1 MFILIF
7 LAQVLHAEN
16 FTGTFRN
23 HEAAITLSRRCDG
36 SGTSTTTSRRTYSS
50 TQAQLSPDGT
60 PITCGPFTMRSASV
74 SFQAPIAPVSVSY
87 TGTQRLTRS
96 SVVQIHNSRLSLAA
110 GVQSVS
116 RLGVTQA
123 SGTTASLSATAVI
136 LGHNTTASPIAGC
149 PDYRTVDSRNL
160 SAIGDVHLSA
170 AAQCTQVASM
180 RVTDH
185 VVLAS
190 DGKVTEFDAEVVS
203 TAQVSLFDMD
213 PGPFGSPTPT
223 VRSLSYTVRF
233 ASIWRFKP
241 EAAAPVNDA
250 LRILSA
256 TPEPATPLFRGDRQG
271 FAANVEY
278 TLGSRDNA
286 ELVLQALDA
295 NNQLLASSTPRAVA
309 RASTATT
316 VRLDIAAFTLPLND
330 TRLQLR
336 AVLRQSGQSPFL
348 QSPPVEYTYSQATDS
363 VLISRINPP
372 PGTLLQPGG
381 LVTFVATIRYSLYSR
396 PEGSFSLQAIS
407 NGGRVLSASPPL
419 KVTRGEGALDV
430 LVVPFAPPESDTRLT
445 LRALLTDPGG
455 STLAESTVDYAYG
468 DDLSLRDIEVYQI
481 YPSAEDIPLVAG
493 KSTLA
498 RVYVALQSRQTLGR
512 VLVELHG
519 LRNGQPL
526 PRSPMRHRAGMAMKE
541 FSRTPERSGFDFVL
555 PTEWTEA
562 GELTLIAKA
571 NPDRSI
577 PETDQSNNE
586 RSKVF
591 RFEPSPSLTIRYAPI
606 CTQLESGRP
615 PQCPSANVGSL
626 HGFARQVYPVAENKF
641 HYLPVPIPSITA
653 RSPRFPTWSGFLS
666 VLNLPRSL
674 INGSLFLRELRRFD
688 ELLRA
693 GGAGVAA
700 LPPYDQLVGW
710 LPDAGSLL
718 GIADGP
724 KGLIGGDGRT
734 FMAVDRSAEFGL
746 RHDTEVTLAHEMG
759 HNYGLKHPTTSD
771 SCGAFDFFPD
781 WPYQTVTVEAL
792 SYDVLA
798 QQQILPGTR
807 HDMMGYCPTDFWIS
821 RFHYKKLLNS
831 SLWRKPK
838 STEIR
843 LTTAEPEAAEYLL
856 ISGMSTADGPAVL
869 EPAIRMPGSPMTAS
883 ERGNYCLELHG
894 AENLLHRH
902 CFPLFE
908 PRGDTGEKP
917 LLEAFSFRLPYRPD
931 GKRIA
936 LTRDG
941 AAIASLE
948 ASAHPPELAALTPEP
963 GAEWDDSAHTLTWS
977 ATDPDGDVLTYSVF
991 YSTAGGDW
999 LPLAHDLDETQFEVN
1014 AALIHGG
1021 KEVRFRVAASDGF
1034 HSTSAEFGP
1043 VSVTQRPR
1051 LAYAPESLDFY
1062 NTLTGGSAERTLT
1075 LRNTG
1080 SGMLEIASLEA
1091 SAGFTVLTPTPVI
1104 VAAQQDFPIR
1114 VRFSPGAT
1122 GVASGTLRLATN
1134 DDSRAGVSIP
1144 LLGRGVEVATPE
1156 IAVSAQA
1163 LDFGAVAANQ
1173 TKDLMFRV
1181 WNRGPGPL
1189 TIGSL
1194 RLSNSAFSLPGGASP
1209 FSLRAAEERQI
1220 RLQFRAAST
1229 TGASGTLTI
1238 ESDDPVKPS
1247 VAVALVANGGAVAPA
1262 PRDVLLKGDSGV
1274 FDVVVGFPSGGVTA
1288 YFVTRLTPPSYPAT
1302 LRDVQIFFSRR
1313 SDGLQPDEP
1322 IQVLFAANPTAAQKI
1337 DGIPLQ
1343 RLSARVTGFESFQS
1357 FAVNG
1362 PTIRSGDF
1370 IVGFSVVNRTGAYP
1384 GEVDV
1389 SGISQR
1395 RSYISTNGT
1404 SFILLDDGGGSG
1416 NLAIR
1421 ATVRVP

>member
-1 MFILIF
+1 MFILIL
-7 LAQVLHAEN
+7 LAQALSAEN

-23 HEAAITLSRRCDG
+23 HEAQITLSRRCDG
-36 SGTSTTTSRRTYSS
+36 SGTNTSTSRRTYSS
-50 TQAQLSPDGT
+50 TQAQLSPEGT
-60 PITCGPFTMRSASV
+60 PITCGPFTMKSASL
-74 SFQAPIAPVSVSY
+74 SFQAPITPVSVSY
-87 TGTQRLTRS
+87 TSATRLARG
-96 SVVQIHNSRLSLAA
+96 SVVQILNSRLSLAA
-110 GVQSVS
+110 SVESVS

-123 SGTTASLSATAVI
+123 SGTTASLSATAAV
-136 LGHNTTASPIAGC
+136 LGHNTAAAPITGC
-149 PDYRTVDSRNL
+149 PDYRKVDSRNL
-160 SAIGDVHLSA
+160 SAVGDVNLSA
-170 AAQCTQVASM
+170 AAQCAQVASM
-180 RVTDH
+180 RVTDF
-185 VVLAS
+185 VVGS

-213 PGPFGSPTPT
+213 PGPFGSPTPS
-223 VRSLSYTVRF
+223 VRSLSYSVRF

-241 EAAAPVNDA
+241 EASTPVNDA
-250 LRILSA
+250 IRILSA
-256 TPEPATPLFRGDRQG
+256 TPAASTPLDRGARQA

-278 TLGSRDNA
+278 TLGSRAEA

-295 NNQLLASSTPRAVA
+295 NNQVLASSTPRVVT

-316 VRLDIAAFTLPLND
+316 VRLDIAAFNLPLND

-348 QSPPVEYTYSQATDS
+348 QSAAVEYTYAQGTDS
-363 VLISRINPP
+363 VLITRVTPP
-372 PGTLLQPGG
+372 PGTLLVPGES
-381 LVTFVATIRYSLYSR
+381 VTFLAAIRYALHTR
-396 PEGSFSLQAIS
+396 PEGSFTLQALS
-407 NGGRVLSASPPL
+407 ANGRVLSFSPPL
-419 KVTRGEGALDV
+419 NVTRGEGSLDV
-430 LVVPFAPPESDTRLT
+430 LIVPFALPASDTRLT

-455 STLAESTVDYAYG
+455 GILAQSVVEYNYG
-468 DDLSLRDIEVYQI
+468 DDLRIHSVEVYQV
-481 YPSAEDIPLVAG
+481 YPTDFDLPLVAG

-498 RVYVALQSRQTLGR
+498 RVYVGLRSAPTMNR

-526 PRSPMRHRAGMAMKE
+526 PRSPMMHRAGMAMKE

-555 PTEWTEA
+555 PREWTEA
-562 GELTLIAKA
+562 GDLTLIAKA

-577 PETDQSNNE
+577 PETDHGNNE
-586 RSKVF
+586 QRREF
-591 RFEPSPSLTIRYAPI
+591 RFEPSPTLTIRYAPI

-615 PQCPSANVGSL
+615 PQCPSANIGSL
-626 HGFARQVYPVAENKF
+626 HGFARQVYPVAEGKF

-666 VLNLPRSL
+666 LLNLPRSL

-688 ELLRA
+688 ELLRT
-693 GGAGVAA
+693 GGSGVAA

-724 KGLIGGDGRT
+724 GLISGDGRT

-759 HNYGLKHPTTSD
+759 HNYGLKHPSTSD
-771 SCGAFDFFPD
+771 SCGAFDPLTD
-781 WPYQTVTVEAL
+781 WPFQTVTVEEL
-792 SYDVLA
+792 SYDVSFP
-798 QQQILPGTR
+798 QQILPGTR
-807 HDMMGYCPTDFWIS
+807 HDLMGYCTTNFWIS

-831 SLWRKPK
+831 GLWRKPK
-838 STEIR
+838 SAEIR
-843 LTTAEPEAAEYLL
+843 LTTAEPVSREFLL
-856 ISGMSTADGPAVL
+856 ISGMTTADGPAVL
-869 EPAIRMPGSPMTAS
+869 EPALRMSGAATAAS
-883 ERGNYCLELHG
+883 EAGNYCLELHG
-894 AENLLHRH
+894 AESLLHRH

-908 PRGDTGEKP
+908 PRADSGEKP
-917 LLEAFSFRLPYRPD
+917 LLEAFSFRIPYHPD

-948 ASAHPPELAALTPEP
+948 ASARPPDLTALTPEP
-963 GAEWDDSAHTLTWS
+963 GAEWDDSPHTLTWS
-977 ATDPDGDVLTYSVF
+977 AADPDGDILTYSVF
-991 YSTAGGDW
+991 YSTGGDW

-1014 AALIHGG
+1014 AARIQGG

-1043 VSVTQRPR
+1043 VSITQRPR
-1051 LAYAPESLDFY
+1051 LAYSPDSLDFY

-1091 SAGFTVLTPTPVI
+1091 SAGFTVLTPAPVI
-1104 VAAQQDFPIR
+1104 VAAQQEFPIR
-1114 VRFSPGAT
+1114 VSFSPGTT
-1122 GVASGTLRLATN
+1122 GVANGTLRFTTN
-1134 DDSRAGVSIP
+1134 DDSRASVSIP

-1163 LDFGAVAANQ
+1163 LDFGTVAANQ
-1173 TKDLMFRV
+1173 TKDLTLRV

-1189 TIGSL
+1189 TIGAL
-1194 RLSNSAFSLPGGASP
+1194 RLTNSAFSLPDGASP

-1220 RLQFRAAST
+1220 RLRFRAAST
-1229 TGASGTLTI
+1229 TGAAGTLTI

-1302 LRDVQIFFSRR
+1302 LRNVQVFFSRR
-1313 SDGLQPDEP
+1313 SDGLQLDEP

-1343 RLSARVTGFESFQS
+1343 RLSARVTGFEAFQS
-1357 FAVNG
+1357 YTVNG
-1362 PTIRSGDF
+1362 PTITSGDF
-1370 IVGFSVVNRTGAYP
+1370 IVGFSVANRTGAYP

-1389 SGISQR
+1389 SGASQR
-1395 RSYISTNGT
+1395 RSYVSTNGT
-1404 SFILLDDGGGSG
+1404 SFVLLEDGGGSG